1 MDVVATGNTFHN
13 GQTIIPGGGTAIS
26 VRSGSGGNASAAT
39 TTFNIANNIAT
50 DGGTNAFD
58 TVGIF
63 VAKGQDLGT
72 VTGKITGNQLVGKP
86 GSNSDG
92 IFVRAAGASGT
103 LTTLIQGN
111 TITGWGNA
119 GIHLQNN
126 DGGATMNASIFGNSV
141 TAPGA
146 AFPFSPI
153 FVDNGATAGDTSI
166 MNLVLGGTSAAQK
179 NTFSGTGSV
188 AGISLSNFN
197 AATTFNLSRN
207 GSAGGTAAAIV
218 IDDNNPLNPSN
229 INTSGGGG
237 TFNLVNTLPPTP
249 P

>member
-1 MDVVATGNTFHN
+1 MNSLREKEFPDIRSLEPGRSVAQEAVGFE
-13 GQTIIPGGGTAIS
+13 ALRR
-26 VRSGSGGNASAAT
+26 VRMSRIERRYIGREM
-39 TTFNIANNIAT
+39 
-50 DGGTNAFD
+50 
-58 TVGIF
+58 
-63 VAKGQDLGT
+63 
-72 VTGKITGNQLVGKP
+72 TGKITGNQLVGKP